1 MRDQDIIKELKKL
14 QSIRPSAGWKKT
26 QREVMLM
33 QVRNTCAPAARQGIF
48 AYVRRAAYAVR
59 DAISAVVPMPFGS
72 HPLLRQA
79 TLGVLVATL
88 ALSGGFFGVQASRE
102 SLPGDPLYQIKR
114 AMEYTQLTLA
124 GTQEDLVA
132 LEIEFAGRR
141 LDELTEL
148 IALDLAEADRYAK
161 ISAVTGDFSKSVG
174 EAKSRLQTLDAS
186 QTGTE
191 ALKNAEDKISS
202 YEATLQ
208 DTSKKIAGDAEVRKT
223 VDQAVGAAS
232 DLNAEALSILVA
244 KYYAGEADIPETELK
259 VRIAKRIVL
268 MEERVKILAETQ
280 RTARETLAADAP
292 ESTATSTIDVADGY
306 EASTTPALLAENP
319 EKGGEAGALV
329 GATLE
334 AAKTLNQESDFAKAL
349 EKISESS
356 QMVTEEGI
364 VQGDTD
370 EAASTP
376 EAVRETTTEKPV
388 Q

>member
-1 MRDQDIIKELKKL
+1 
-14 QSIRPSAGWKKT
+14 
-26 QREVMLM
+26 
-33 QVRNTCAPAARQGIF
+33 
-48 AYVRRAAYAVR
+48 
-59 DAISAVVPMPFGS
+59 
-72 HPLLRQA
+72 
-79 TLGVLVATL
+79 
-88 ALSGGFFGVQASRE
+88 
-102 SLPGDPLYQIKR
+102 
-114 AMEYTQLTLA
+114 MEYTQLTLA